1 MSGVV
6 SALKRTHHQRTKVY
20 VSSYKGINKQIRI
33 LYIPK
38 KLTIMKLSSCF
49 DDAEQKKALCDEGF
63 KNNSL
68 GRRS

>member
-1 MSGVV
+1 
-6 SALKRTHHQRTKVY
+6 
-20 VSSYKGINKQIRI
+20 
-33 LYIPK
+33 
-38 KLTIMKLSSCF
+38 MKLSSCF